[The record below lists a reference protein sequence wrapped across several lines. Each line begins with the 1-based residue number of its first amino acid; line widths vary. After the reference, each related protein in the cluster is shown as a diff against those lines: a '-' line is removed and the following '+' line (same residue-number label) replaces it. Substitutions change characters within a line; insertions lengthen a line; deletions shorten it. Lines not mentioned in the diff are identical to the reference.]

1 MRKILKWKEAKRP
14 SRSIQ
19 FSIPSNPE
27 LYAYIQA
34 GSPSIRKM
42 RYKVKKSVLL
52 LLPCALALAFS
63 RPALGHTGLEF
74 FLQEVPDPDAMTMD
88 GDDSD
93 WGWFDNDLALDSNL
107 DFYLTSGS
115 VAEPD
120 DYSAT
125 WRLAYSRPP
134 DNRLYFFLR
143 IQDDSLRRQEPD
155 LKRMWHDDFTQFNLD
170 NDHSGGPG
178 LGANLDEASNHQ
190 RYHLRILPGPDGVAA
205 FNSQIEVLG
214 DEQLS
219 WTQDVDLFG
228 NVTGVWDLAWTVTP
242 PDAQHGTLDIEVTW
256 EGRLKTYD
264 AVGLTEAES
273 VRHVYEDGQVTH
285 LGPRLTDNDG
295 SLFQYDFYL
304 KDRFTGDENPAQY
317 GTEGDQF
324 PDWTLIG
331 CEDCPNAGGSGGTA
345 VESSSWGRIKSHL
358 SNQLH

>member
-1 MRKILKWKEAKRP
+1 M
-14 SRSIQ
+14 
-19 FSIPSNPE
+19 
-27 LYAYIQA
+27 
-34 GSPSIRKM
+34 
-42 RYKVKKSVLL
+42 KKFTLL
-52 LLPCALALAFS
+52 LLPCALALALS
-63 RPALGHTGLEF
+63 GPALAHTGLEF

-107 DFYLTSGS
+107 DFYVTSGE
-115 VAEPD
+115 VADPE

-125 WRLAYSRPP
+125 WRIAYSRPP

-214 DEQLS
+214 DEKLS

-228 NVTGVWDLAWTVTP
+228 NATDIWDLAWTVTP

-256 EGRLKTYD
+256 EARFKTYD
-264 AVGLTEAES
+264 AVGLSEAES

-304 KDRFTGDENPAQY
+304 QDRFTGTQNPAQY

-324 PDWTLIG
+324 PDWFLIG
-331 CEDCPNAGGSGGTA
+331 CEDCPNAGGSGATA
-345 VESSSWGRIKSHL
+345 VESSSWGRIKNHL
-358 SNQLH
+358 SNQLR

>member
-1 MRKILKWKEAKRP
+1 MKRFIILPLA
-14 SRSIQ
+14 
-19 FSIPSNPE
+19 
-27 LYAYIQA
+27 
-34 GSPSIRKM
+34 
-42 RYKVKKSVLL
+42 
-52 LLPCALALAFS
+52 CALALAFS
-63 RPALGHTGLEF
+63 GPALGHTGLEF

-88 GDDSD
+88 GDESD

-107 DFYLTSGS
+107 DFYVTSGE
-115 VAEPD
+115 VADPE

-125 WRLAYSRPP
+125 WRIAYSRPP

-214 DEQLS
+214 DERLS

-256 EGRLKTYD
+256 EARFKTYD

-304 KDRFTGDENPAQY
+304 QDRFTGDQNPAQY

-324 PDWTLIG
+324 PDWFLIG

-358 SNQLH
+358 SNQLR

>member
-1 MRKILKWKEAKRP
+1 M
-14 SRSIQ
+14 
-19 FSIPSNPE
+19 
-27 LYAYIQA
+27 
-34 GSPSIRKM
+34 
-42 RYKVKKSVLL
+42 KKSILL

-63 RPALGHTGLEF
+63 GPALAHTGLEF

-107 DFYLTSGS
+107 DFYVTSGE
-115 VAEPD
+115 VADPE

-125 WRLAYSRPP
+125 WRIAYSRPP

-190 RYHLRILPGPDGVAA
+190 RYHLRILPGPDGVTA

-214 DEQLS
+214 DENLS

-228 NVTGVWDLAWTVTP
+228 NATDIWELAWTVTP

-256 EGRLKTYD
+256 EARFKTYD
-264 AVGLTEAES
+264 AVGLSEAES

-304 KDRFTGDENPAQY
+304 QDRFTGVKNAAQY

-324 PDWTLIG
+324 PDWFLIG
-331 CEDCPNAGGSGGTA
+331 CEDCPNAGGSGATS
-345 VESSSWGRIKSHL
+345 VESSSWGRIKNHL
-358 SNQLH
+358 NNQVR

>member
-1 MRKILKWKEAKRP
+1 M
-14 SRSIQ
+14 
-19 FSIPSNPE
+19 
-27 LYAYIQA
+27 
-34 GSPSIRKM
+34 
-42 RYKVKKSVLL
+42 KKSTLL
-52 LLPCALALAFS
+52 LLPCALALTFS
-63 RPALGHTGLEF
+63 GPALAHTGLEF

-107 DFYLTSGS
+107 DFYVTSGE
-115 VAEPD
+115 VADPE

-125 WRLAYSRPP
+125 WRIAYSRPP

-190 RYHLRILPGPDGVAA
+190 RYHLRILPGPDGVTA

-214 DEQLS
+214 DENLS

-228 NVTGVWDLAWTVTP
+228 NPTDVWDLAWTVTP

-256 EGRLKTYD
+256 EARFKTYD
-264 AVGLTEAES
+264 AVGLSEAES

-304 KDRFTGDENPAQY
+304 QDRFTGTQNPAQY

-324 PDWTLIG
+324 PDWFLIG
-331 CEDCPNAGGSGGTA
+331 CEDCPNAGGSGATA
-345 VESSSWGRIKSHL
+345 VENSSWGRIKNHL
-358 SNQLH
+358 SNQLR

>member
-1 MRKILKWKEAKRP
+1 MKRFIILPLA
-14 SRSIQ
+14 
-19 FSIPSNPE
+19 
-27 LYAYIQA
+27 
-34 GSPSIRKM
+34 
-42 RYKVKKSVLL
+42 
-52 LLPCALALAFS
+52 CALALAFS
-63 RPALGHTGLEF
+63 GPALGHTGLEF

-88 GDDSD
+88 GDESD

-107 DFYLTSGS
+107 DFYVTSGE
-115 VAEPD
+115 VADPE

-125 WRLAYSRPP
+125 WRIAYSRPP

-256 EGRLKTYD
+256 EARFKTYD

-304 KDRFTGDENPAQY
+304 QDRFTGDQNPAQY

-324 PDWTLIG
+324 PDWFLIG
-331 CEDCPNAGGSGGTA
+331 CEDCPNAGGSGGTGTA
-345 VESSSWGRIKSHL
+345 VESASWGRIKSHL
-358 SNQLH
+358 SNQLR

>member
-1 MRKILKWKEAKRP
+1 M
-14 SRSIQ
+14 
-19 FSIPSNPE
+19 
-27 LYAYIQA
+27 
-34 GSPSIRKM
+34 
-42 RYKVKKSVLL
+42 KKSTLL

-63 RPALGHTGLEF
+63 GPVLAHTGLEF

-107 DFYLTSGS
+107 DFYVTSGE
-115 VAEPD
+115 VADPE

-125 WRLAYSRPP
+125 WRIAYSRPP

-178 LGANLDEASNHQ
+178 LGSNLDEASNHQ
-190 RYHLRILPGPDGVAA
+190 RYHLRILPGPDGVTA

-214 DEQLS
+214 DENLS

-228 NVTGVWDLAWTVTP
+228 NATDVWDLAWTVTP

-256 EGRLKTYD
+256 EARFKTYD
-264 AVGLTEAES
+264 AVGLSEAES

-304 KDRFTGDENPAQY
+304 QDRFTGTQNPAQY

-324 PDWTLIG
+324 PDWFLIG
-331 CEDCPNAGGSGGTA
+331 CEDCPNAGGSGATA

-358 SNQLH
+358 SNQSR

>member
-1 MRKILKWKEAKRP
+1 M
-14 SRSIQ
+14 
-19 FSIPSNPE
+19 
-27 LYAYIQA
+27 
-34 GSPSIRKM
+34 
-42 RYKVKKSVLL
+42 KKSILL

-63 RPALGHTGLEF
+63 GPALAHTGLEF

-107 DFYLTSGS
+107 DFYVTSGE
-115 VAEPD
+115 VADPN

-125 WRLAYSRPP
+125 WRIAYSRPP

-214 DEQLS
+214 DEKLS

-228 NVTGVWDLAWTVTP
+228 NATDVWDLAWTVTP
-242 PDAQHGTLDIEVTW
+242 SDAQHGTLDIEVTW
-256 EGRLKTYD
+256 EARFKTYD
-264 AVGLTEAES
+264 AVGLSEAES

-304 KDRFTGDENPAQY
+304 QDRFTGTQNPAQY

-324 PDWTLIG
+324 PDWFLIG
-331 CEDCPNAGGSGGTA
+331 CEDCPNAGGTGATA
-345 VESSSWGRIKSHL
+345 VESSSWGRIKNHL
-358 SNQLH
+358 SNQLR

>member
-1 MRKILKWKEAKRP
+1 M
-14 SRSIQ
+14 
-19 FSIPSNPE
+19 
-27 LYAYIQA
+27 
-34 GSPSIRKM
+34 
-42 RYKVKKSVLL
+42 KKSTLL

-63 RPALGHTGLEF
+63 GPALAHTGLEF

-107 DFYLTSGS
+107 DFYVTSGE
-115 VAEPD
+115 VADPE

-125 WRLAYSRPP
+125 WRIAYSRPP

-190 RYHLRILPGPDGVAA
+190 RYHLRILPGPDGVTA

-214 DEQLS
+214 DENLS

-228 NVTGVWDLAWTVTP
+228 NATDVWDLAWTVTP

-256 EGRLKTYD
+256 EARFKTYD
-264 AVGLTEAES
+264 AVGLSEAES

-304 KDRFTGDENPAQY
+304 QDRFTGVKNAAQY

-324 PDWTLIG
+324 PDWFLIG
-331 CEDCPNAGGSGGTA
+331 CEDCPNAGGSGATS
-345 VESSSWGRIKSHL
+345 VESSSWGRIKNHL
-358 SNQLH
+358 SNQLR

>member
-1 MRKILKWKEAKRP
+1 MKRFIILPLA
-14 SRSIQ
+14 
-19 FSIPSNPE
+19 
-27 LYAYIQA
+27 
-34 GSPSIRKM
+34 
-42 RYKVKKSVLL
+42 
-52 LLPCALALAFS
+52 CALALAFS
-63 RPALGHTGLEF
+63 GPALGHTGLEF

-93 WGWFDNDLALDSNL
+93 WGWFDNDLALDSAL
-107 DFYLTSGS
+107 DFYATNGE
-115 VAEPD
+115 VVGAD
-120 DYSAT
+120 DYAAT
-125 WRLAYSRPP
+125 FRLAYSRPP

-256 EGRLKTYD
+256 EARFKTYD

-304 KDRFTGDENPAQY
+304 QDRFTGDQNPAQY

-324 PDWTLIG
+324 PDWFLIG

-358 SNQLH
+358 SNQLR

>member
-1 MRKILKWKEAKRP
+1 M
-14 SRSIQ
+14 
-19 FSIPSNPE
+19 
-27 LYAYIQA
+27 
-34 GSPSIRKM
+34 
-42 RYKVKKSVLL
+42 
-52 LLPCALALAFS
+52 
-63 RPALGHTGLEF
+63 GHTGLEF

-107 DFYLTSGS
+107 DFYVTSGE
-115 VAEPD
+115 VADPE

-125 WRLAYSRPP
+125 WRIAYSRPP

-214 DEQLS
+214 DENLS

-228 NVTGVWDLAWTVTP
+228 NATDVWDLAWTVTP

-256 EGRLKTYD
+256 EARFKTYD
-264 AVGLTEAES
+264 AVGLSEAES

-304 KDRFTGDENPAQY
+304 QDRFTGTQNPAQY

-324 PDWTLIG
+324 PDWFLIG
-331 CEDCPNAGGSGGTA
+331 CEDCPNAGGSGATA
-345 VESSSWGRIKSHL
+345 VESSSWGRIKNHL
-358 SNQLH
+358 SNQLR

>member
-1 MRKILKWKEAKRP
+1 M
-14 SRSIQ
+14 
-19 FSIPSNPE
+19 
-27 LYAYIQA
+27 
-34 GSPSIRKM
+34 
-42 RYKVKKSVLL
+42 KKSTLL

-63 RPALGHTGLEF
+63 GPALAHTGLEF

-107 DFYLTSGS
+107 DFYVTSGE
-115 VAEPD
+115 VADPE

-125 WRLAYSRPP
+125 WRIAYSRPP

-214 DEQLS
+214 DENLS

-228 NVTGVWDLAWTVTP
+228 NATDVWDLAWTVTP

-256 EGRLKTYD
+256 EARFKTYD
-264 AVGLTEAES
+264 AVGLSEAES

-304 KDRFTGDENPAQY
+304 QDRFTGVKNAAQY

-324 PDWTLIG
+324 PDWFLIG
-331 CEDCPNAGGSGGTA
+331 CEDCPNAGGSGATA
-345 VESSSWGRIKSHL
+345 VESSSWGRIKNHL
-358 SNQLH
+358 SNQVR

>member
-1 MRKILKWKEAKRP
+1 M
-14 SRSIQ
+14 
-19 FSIPSNPE
+19 
-27 LYAYIQA
+27 
-34 GSPSIRKM
+34 
-42 RYKVKKSVLL
+42 KKSILL

-63 RPALGHTGLEF
+63 GPALGHTGLEF

-88 GDDSD
+88 GDEGD
-93 WGWFDNDLALDSNL
+93 WGWFDNDLALQTDR
-107 DFYLTSGS
+107 DFHETHEGLEVS
-115 VAEPD
+115 AD
-120 DYSAT
+120 DYHAT
-125 WRLAYSRPP
+125 VRLAYSRPP
-134 DNRLYFFLR
+134 DNRLYFFYR

-155 LKRMWHDDFTQFNLD
+155 LKRMWHDDWTQLNLD

-214 DEQLS
+214 DERLS
-219 WTQDVDLFG
+219 WNQDVDLSG
-228 NVTGVWDLAWTVTP
+228 NFTGIWDLAWTVTP

-256 EGRLKTYD
+256 EGRFQTYD
-264 AVGLTEAES
+264 AVGLSEAES

-285 LGPRLTDNDG
+285 LGPIVVDCDG
-295 SLFQYDFYL
+295 GVSDYYFIL
-304 KDRFTGDENPAQY
+304 KDRFTGEVNAATYDTQ
-317 GTEGDQF
+317 GDSF

-345 VESSSWGRIKSHL
+345 VESSSWGRIKGHL

>member
-1 MRKILKWKEAKRP
+1 M
-14 SRSIQ
+14 
-19 FSIPSNPE
+19 
-27 LYAYIQA
+27 
-34 GSPSIRKM
+34 
-42 RYKVKKSVLL
+42 KKSTLL

-63 RPALGHTGLEF
+63 GPALAHTGLEF

-107 DFYLTSGS
+107 DFYVTSGE
-115 VAEPD
+115 VADPE

-125 WRLAYSRPP
+125 WRIAYSRPP

-214 DEQLS
+214 DENLS

-228 NVTGVWDLAWTVTP
+228 NATDVWDLAWTVTP

-256 EGRLKTYD
+256 EARFKTYD
-264 AVGLTEAES
+264 AVGLSEAES

-304 KDRFTGDENPAQY
+304 QDRFTGVKNAAQY

-324 PDWTLIG
+324 PDWFLIG
-331 CEDCPNAGGSGGTA
+331 CEDCPNAGGSGATA
-345 VESSSWGRIKSHL
+345 VESASWGRIKNHL
-358 SNQLH
+358 SNQLR

>member
-1 MRKILKWKEAKRP
+1 M
-14 SRSIQ
+14 
-19 FSIPSNPE
+19 
-27 LYAYIQA
+27 
-34 GSPSIRKM
+34 
-42 RYKVKKSVLL
+42 KKSALL
-52 LLPCALALAFS
+52 LLPCALALTFS
-63 RPALGHTGLEF
+63 GPALAHTGLEF

-107 DFYLTSGS
+107 DFYVTSGE
-115 VAEPD
+115 VADPA

-125 WRLAYSRPP
+125 WRIAYSRPP

-190 RYHLRILPGPDGVAA
+190 RYHLRILPGPDGVTA

-214 DEQLS
+214 DEKLS

-228 NVTGVWDLAWTVTP
+228 NATDVWDLAWTVTP

-256 EGRLKTYD
+256 EARFKTYD
-264 AVGLTEAES
+264 AVGLSEAES

-304 KDRFTGDENPAQY
+304 QDRFTGTQNPAQY

-324 PDWTLIG
+324 PDWFLIG
-331 CEDCPNAGGSGGTA
+331 CEDCPNAGGSGATA
-345 VESSSWGRIKSHL
+345 VESSSWGRIKNHL
-358 SNQLH
+358 SNQLR

>member
-1 MRKILKWKEAKRP
+1 M
-14 SRSIQ
+14 
-19 FSIPSNPE
+19 
-27 LYAYIQA
+27 
-34 GSPSIRKM
+34 
-42 RYKVKKSVLL
+42 KKFILL

-63 RPALGHTGLEF
+63 GPALGHTGLEF

-88 GDDSD
+88 GDESD

-107 DFYLTSGS
+107 DFYVTSGE
-115 VAEPD
+115 VADPE

-214 DEQLS
+214 DERLS

-228 NVTGVWDLAWTVTP
+228 NATGVWDLAWTVTP

-256 EGRLKTYD
+256 EARFKTYD

-304 KDRFTGDENPAQY
+304 QDRFTGDQNPAQY

-324 PDWTLIG
+324 PDWFLIG

>member
-1 MRKILKWKEAKRP
+1 M
-14 SRSIQ
+14 
-19 FSIPSNPE
+19 
-27 LYAYIQA
+27 
-34 GSPSIRKM
+34 
-42 RYKVKKSVLL
+42 KKFTLL
-52 LLPCALALAFS
+52 LLPCALALALS
-63 RPALGHTGLEF
+63 GPALAHTGLEF

-107 DFYLTSGS
+107 DFYVTSGE
-115 VAEPD
+115 VADPE

-125 WRLAYSRPP
+125 WRIAYSRPP

-190 RYHLRILPGPDGVAA
+190 RYHLRILPGPDGVTA

-214 DEQLS
+214 DEKLS

-228 NVTGVWDLAWTVTP
+228 NATDIWDLAWTVTP

-256 EGRLKTYD
+256 EARFKTYD
-264 AVGLTEAES
+264 AVGLSEAES

-304 KDRFTGDENPAQY
+304 QDRFTGTQNPAQY

-324 PDWTLIG
+324 PDWFLIG
-331 CEDCPNAGGSGGTA
+331 CEDCPNAGGSGATA
-345 VESSSWGRIKSHL
+345 VESSSWGRIKNHL
-358 SNQLH
+358 SNQSR

>member
-1 MRKILKWKEAKRP
+1 MRK
-14 SRSIQ
+14 SI
-19 FSIPSNPE
+19 
-27 LYAYIQA
+27 
-34 GSPSIRKM
+34 
-42 RYKVKKSVLL
+42 LL
-52 LLPCALALAFS
+52 LLPCALALTFS
-63 RPALGHTGLEF
+63 GPALAHTGLEF

-107 DFYLTSGS
+107 DFYVTSGE
-115 VAEPD
+115 VADPE

-125 WRLAYSRPP
+125 WRIAYSRPP

-178 LGANLDEASNHQ
+178 LGSNLDEASNHQ
-190 RYHLRILPGPDGVAA
+190 RYHLRILPGPDGVTA

-214 DEQLS
+214 DENLS

-228 NVTGVWDLAWTVTP
+228 NATDVWDLAWTVTP

-256 EGRLKTYD
+256 EARFKTYD
-264 AVGLTEAES
+264 AVGLSEAES
-273 VRHVYEDGQVTH
+273 VRHVYEDGQITH

-304 KDRFTGDENPAQY
+304 QDRFTGTQNPAQY

-324 PDWTLIG
+324 PDWILIG
-331 CEDCPNAGGSGGTA
+331 CEDCPNAGGSGATS
-345 VESSSWGRIKSHL
+345 VESSSWGRIKNHL
-358 SNQLH
+358 SNQLR

>member
-1 MRKILKWKEAKRP
+1 M
-14 SRSIQ
+14 
-19 FSIPSNPE
+19 
-27 LYAYIQA
+27 
-34 GSPSIRKM
+34 
-42 RYKVKKSVLL
+42 KKSVLL

-63 RPALGHTGLEF
+63 GPALGHTGLEF

-107 DFYLTSGS
+107 DFYVTSGE
-115 VAEPD
+115 VADPA

-125 WRLAYSRPP
+125 WRIAYSRPP

-214 DEQLS
+214 DEKLS

-228 NVTGVWDLAWTVTP
+228 NATDVWDLAWTVTP

-256 EGRLKTYD
+256 EARFKTYD
-264 AVGLTEAES
+264 AVGLSEAES

-304 KDRFTGDENPAQY
+304 QDRFTGTQNPAQY

-324 PDWTLIG
+324 PDWFLIG
-331 CEDCPNAGGSGGTA
+331 CEDCPNAGGSGATA
-345 VESSSWGRIKSHL
+345 VESSSWGRIKNHL
-358 SNQLH
+358 SNQLR

>member
-1 MRKILKWKEAKRP
+1 MTRFAILPLA
-14 SRSIQ
+14 
-19 FSIPSNPE
+19 
-27 LYAYIQA
+27 
-34 GSPSIRKM
+34 
-42 RYKVKKSVLL
+42 
-52 LLPCALALAFS
+52 CALALAFS
-63 RPALGHTGLEF
+63 GPASAHTGLEF
-74 FLQEVPDPDAMTMD
+74 FLQEVPDPDAMTID

-93 WGWFDNDLALDSNL
+93 WGWFDNDLALDSAL
-107 DFYLTSGS
+107 DFHERNDNVLDPS
-115 VAEPD
+115 
-120 DYSAT
+120 DYAAT
-125 WRLAYSRPP
+125 LRLAYSRSP
-134 DNRLYFFLR
+134 DNRLYFFFR

-190 RYHLRILPGPDGVAA
+190 RYHMRILPGPDGVAA

-214 DEQLS
+214 DENLS

-228 NVTGVWDLAWTVTP
+228 NATDIWELAWTVTP

-256 EGRLKTYD
+256 EARFKTYD
-264 AVGLTEAES
+264 AVGLSEAES

-304 KDRFTGDENPAQY
+304 QDRFTGTQNPAQY

-324 PDWTLIG
+324 PDWILIG
-331 CEDCPNAGGSGGTA
+331 CEDCPNAGRVPPGAG
-345 VESSSWGRIKSHL
+345 
-358 SNQLH
+358 

>member
-1 MRKILKWKEAKRP
+1 M
-14 SRSIQ
+14 
-19 FSIPSNPE
+19 
-27 LYAYIQA
+27 
-34 GSPSIRKM
+34 
-42 RYKVKKSVLL
+42 KKFILL

-63 RPALGHTGLEF
+63 GPALGHTGLEF

-88 GDDSD
+88 GDESD

-107 DFYLTSGS
+107 DFYVTSGE
-115 VAEPD
+115 VADPE

-125 WRLAYSRPP
+125 WRIAYSRPP

-214 DEQLS
+214 DERLS

-228 NVTGVWDLAWTVTP
+228 NATGVWDLAWTVTP

-256 EGRLKTYD
+256 EARFKTYD

-304 KDRFTGDENPAQY
+304 QDRFTGDQNPAQY

-324 PDWTLIG
+324 PDWFLIG

>member
-1 MRKILKWKEAKRP
+1 M
-14 SRSIQ
+14 
-19 FSIPSNPE
+19 
-27 LYAYIQA
+27 
-34 GSPSIRKM
+34 
-42 RYKVKKSVLL
+42 KKSVLL
-52 LLPCALALAFS
+52 LLPCALALTFS
-63 RPALGHTGLEF
+63 GPALGHTGLEF

-107 DFYLTSGS
+107 DFYVTSGE
-115 VAEPD
+115 VADPA

-125 WRLAYSRPP
+125 WRIAYSRPP

-190 RYHLRILPGPDGVAA
+190 RYHLRILPGPDGVTA

-214 DEQLS
+214 DEKLS

-228 NVTGVWDLAWTVTP
+228 NATDVWDLAWTVTP

-256 EGRLKTYD
+256 EARFKTYD
-264 AVGLTEAES
+264 AVGLSEAES

-304 KDRFTGDENPAQY
+304 QDRFTGTQNPAQY

-324 PDWTLIG
+324 PDWFLIG
-331 CEDCPNAGGSGGTA
+331 CEDCPNAGGSGATA
-345 VESSSWGRIKSHL
+345 VESSSWGRIKNHL
-358 SNQLH
+358 SNQLR

>member
-1 MRKILKWKEAKRP
+1 M
-14 SRSIQ
+14 
-19 FSIPSNPE
+19 
-27 LYAYIQA
+27 
-34 GSPSIRKM
+34 
-42 RYKVKKSVLL
+42 KKSILL

-63 RPALGHTGLEF
+63 GPALAHTGLEF

-107 DFYLTSGS
+107 DFYVTSGE
-115 VAEPD
+115 VADPE

-125 WRLAYSRPP
+125 WRIAYSRPP

-190 RYHLRILPGPDGVAA
+190 RYHLRILPGPDGVTA

-214 DEQLS
+214 DENLS

-228 NVTGVWDLAWTVTP
+228 NATDVWDLAWTVTP

-256 EGRLKTYD
+256 EARFKTYD
-264 AVGLTEAES
+264 AVGLSEAES

-304 KDRFTGDENPAQY
+304 QDRFTGVKNAAQY

-324 PDWTLIG
+324 PDWFLIG
-331 CEDCPNAGGSGGTA
+331 CEDCPNAGGSGATS
-345 VESSSWGRIKSHL
+345 VESSSWGRIKNHL
-358 SNQLH
+358 NNQVR

>member
-1 MRKILKWKEAKRP
+1 M
-14 SRSIQ
+14 
-19 FSIPSNPE
+19 
-27 LYAYIQA
+27 
-34 GSPSIRKM
+34 
-42 RYKVKKSVLL
+42 KKSMLL

-63 RPALGHTGLEF
+63 GPALGHTGLEF

-107 DFYLTSGS
+107 DFYVTSGE

-125 WRLAYSRPP
+125 WRIAYSRPP

-256 EGRLKTYD
+256 EARFKTYD
-264 AVGLTEAES
+264 AVGLSEAES

-304 KDRFTGDENPAQY
+304 QDRFTGNQNPAQY

-331 CEDCPNAGGSGGTA
+331 CEECPNAGGSGTATA

>member
-1 MRKILKWKEAKRP
+1 M
-14 SRSIQ
+14 
-19 FSIPSNPE
+19 
-27 LYAYIQA
+27 
-34 GSPSIRKM
+34 
-42 RYKVKKSVLL
+42 KKSTLL

-63 RPALGHTGLEF
+63 GPALAHTGLEF

-107 DFYLTSGS
+107 DFYVTSGE
-115 VAEPD
+115 VADPE

-125 WRLAYSRPP
+125 WRIAYSRPP

-214 DEQLS
+214 DENLS

-228 NVTGVWDLAWTVTP
+228 NTTDVWDLAWTVTP

-256 EGRLKTYD
+256 EARFKTYD
-264 AVGLTEAES
+264 AVGLSEAES

-304 KDRFTGDENPAQY
+304 QDRFTGVKNAAQY

-324 PDWTLIG
+324 PDWFLIG
-331 CEDCPNAGGSGGTA
+331 CEDCPNAGGSGATA
-345 VESSSWGRIKSHL
+345 VESSSWGRIKNHL
-358 SNQLH
+358 SNQVR

>member
-1 MRKILKWKEAKRP
+1 M
-14 SRSIQ
+14 
-19 FSIPSNPE
+19 
-27 LYAYIQA
+27 
-34 GSPSIRKM
+34 
-42 RYKVKKSVLL
+42 KKSTLL

-63 RPALGHTGLEF
+63 GPALAHTGLEF

-107 DFYLTSGS
+107 DFYVTSGE
-115 VAEPD
+115 VADPE

-125 WRLAYSRPP
+125 WRIAYSRPP

-190 RYHLRILPGPDGVAA
+190 RYHMRILPGPDGVAA

-214 DEQLS
+214 DEKLS

-228 NVTGVWDLAWTVTP
+228 NATDVWDLAWTVTP

-256 EGRLKTYD
+256 EARFKTYD
-264 AVGLTEAES
+264 AVGLSEAES

-304 KDRFTGDENPAQY
+304 QDRFTGVKNAAQY

-324 PDWTLIG
+324 PDWFLIG
-331 CEDCPNAGGSGGTA
+331 CEDCPNAGGSGATA

-358 SNQLH
+358 SNQLR

>member
-1 MRKILKWKEAKRP
+1 M
-14 SRSIQ
+14 
-19 FSIPSNPE
+19 
-27 LYAYIQA
+27 
-34 GSPSIRKM
+34 
-42 RYKVKKSVLL
+42 KKSTLL

-63 RPALGHTGLEF
+63 GPVLAHTGLEF

-107 DFYLTSGS
+107 DFYVTSGE
-115 VAEPD
+115 VADPE

-125 WRLAYSRPP
+125 WRIAYSRPP

-214 DEQLS
+214 DENLS

-228 NVTGVWDLAWTVTP
+228 NATDVWDLAWTVTP

-256 EGRLKTYD
+256 EARFKTYD
-264 AVGLTEAES
+264 AVGLSEAES

-304 KDRFTGDENPAQY
+304 QDRFTGTQNPAQY

-324 PDWTLIG
+324 PDWFLIG
-331 CEDCPNAGGSGGTA
+331 CEDCPNAGGSGATA
-345 VESSSWGRIKSHL
+345 VESSSWGRIKNHL
-358 SNQLH
+358 SNQLR

>member
-1 MRKILKWKEAKRP
+1 M
-14 SRSIQ
+14 
-19 FSIPSNPE
+19 
-27 LYAYIQA
+27 
-34 GSPSIRKM
+34 
-42 RYKVKKSVLL
+42 KKSILL
-52 LLPCALALAFS
+52 LLPCALAVAFS
-63 RPALGHTGLEF
+63 GPVLAHTGLEF

-107 DFYLTSGS
+107 DFYVTSGE
-115 VAEPD
+115 VADPD

-125 WRLAYSRPP
+125 WRIAYSRPP

-214 DEQLS
+214 DENLS

-228 NVTGVWDLAWTVTP
+228 NATDVWDLAWTVTP

-256 EGRLKTYD
+256 EARFKTYD
-264 AVGLTEAES
+264 AVGLSESES

-304 KDRFTGDENPAQY
+304 QDRFTGTQNPAQY

-324 PDWTLIG
+324 PDWFLIG
-331 CEDCPNAGGSGGTA
+331 CEDCPNAGGSGATA
-345 VESSSWGRIKSHL
+345 VESASWGRIKNHL
-358 SNQLH
+358 SNQSR

>member
-1 MRKILKWKEAKRP
+1 M
-14 SRSIQ
+14 
-19 FSIPSNPE
+19 
-27 LYAYIQA
+27 
-34 GSPSIRKM
+34 
-42 RYKVKKSVLL
+42 KKFILL

-63 RPALGHTGLEF
+63 GPALGHTGLEF

-88 GDDSD
+88 GDESD

-107 DFYLTSGS
+107 DFYVTSGE
-115 VAEPD
+115 VADPE

-125 WRLAYSRPP
+125 WRIAYSRPP

-143 IQDDSLRRQEPD
+143 VQDDSLRRQEPD

-214 DEQLS
+214 DERLS

-228 NVTGVWDLAWTVTP
+228 NATGVWDLAWTVTP

-256 EGRLKTYD
+256 EARFKTYD

-304 KDRFTGDENPAQY
+304 QDRFTGDQNPAQY

-324 PDWTLIG
+324 PDWFLIG

>member
-1 MRKILKWKEAKRP
+1 M
-14 SRSIQ
+14 
-19 FSIPSNPE
+19 
-27 LYAYIQA
+27 
-34 GSPSIRKM
+34 
-42 RYKVKKSVLL
+42 KKSILL

-63 RPALGHTGLEF
+63 GPALAHTGLEF

-107 DFYLTSGS
+107 DFYVTSGE
-115 VAEPD
+115 VADPE

-125 WRLAYSRPP
+125 WRIAYSRPP

-190 RYHLRILPGPDGVAA
+190 RYHLRILPGPDGVTA

-214 DEQLS
+214 DENLS

-228 NVTGVWDLAWTVTP
+228 NATDVWDLAWTVTP

-256 EGRLKTYD
+256 EARFKTYD
-264 AVGLTEAES
+264 AVGLSEAES

-304 KDRFTGDENPAQY
+304 QDRFTGVKNAAQY

-324 PDWTLIG
+324 PDWFLIG
-331 CEDCPNAGGSGGTA
+331 CEDCPNAGGSGATS
-345 VESSSWGRIKSHL
+345 VESSSWGRIKNHL
-358 SNQLH
+358 SNQLR

>member
-1 MRKILKWKEAKRP
+1 MRK
-14 SRSIQ
+14 SI
-19 FSIPSNPE
+19 
-27 LYAYIQA
+27 
-34 GSPSIRKM
+34 
-42 RYKVKKSVLL
+42 LL

-63 RPALGHTGLEF
+63 GPALGHTGLEF

-107 DFYLTSGS
+107 DFYVTSGE
-115 VAEPD
+115 VADPE

-228 NVTGVWDLAWTVTP
+228 NATGVWDLAWTVTP

-256 EGRLKTYD
+256 EARLKTYD

-304 KDRFTGDENPAQY
+304 QDRFTGDQNPAQY

-345 VESSSWGRIKSHL
+345 VESSSWGRIKGHL

>member
-1 MRKILKWKEAKRP
+1 M
-14 SRSIQ
+14 
-19 FSIPSNPE
+19 
-27 LYAYIQA
+27 
-34 GSPSIRKM
+34 
-42 RYKVKKSVLL
+42 KKSTFL

-63 RPALGHTGLEF
+63 GPALAHTGLEF

-107 DFYLTSGS
+107 DFYVTSGE
-115 VAEPD
+115 VADPE

-125 WRLAYSRPP
+125 WRIAYSRPP

-190 RYHLRILPGPDGVAA
+190 RYHLRILPGPDGVTA

-214 DEQLS
+214 DENLS

-228 NVTGVWDLAWTVTP
+228 NATDVWDLAWTVTP

-256 EGRLKTYD
+256 EARFKTYD
-264 AVGLTEAES
+264 AVGLSEAES

-304 KDRFTGDENPAQY
+304 QDRFTGVKNAAQY

-324 PDWTLIG
+324 PDWFLIG
-331 CEDCPNAGGSGGTA
+331 CEDCPNAGGSGATS
-345 VESSSWGRIKSHL
+345 VESSSWGRIKNHL
-358 SNQLH
+358 SNQVR

>member
-1 MRKILKWKEAKRP
+1 MKRFIILPLA
-14 SRSIQ
+14 
-19 FSIPSNPE
+19 
-27 LYAYIQA
+27 
-34 GSPSIRKM
+34 
-42 RYKVKKSVLL
+42 
-52 LLPCALALAFS
+52 CALALAFS
-63 RPALGHTGLEF
+63 GPALGHTGLEF

-88 GDDSD
+88 GDESD

-107 DFYLTSGS
+107 DFYVTSGE
-115 VAEPD
+115 VADPE

-125 WRLAYSRPP
+125 WRIAYSRPP

-256 EGRLKTYD
+256 EARFKTYD
-264 AVGLTEAES
+264 AVGLSEAES

-304 KDRFTGDENPAQY
+304 QDRFTGDQNPAQY

-324 PDWTLIG
+324 PDWFLIG

-358 SNQLH
+358 SNQLR